1 MSLQSRQRTC
11 SAVPCSTTSQPTV
24 QHRHHTAR
32 SRRSLVC
39 AAVLQSQPNIRDISQ
54 LQAGV
59 LKDIKADGVEPLTDL
74 QLRDVKVCTLC
85 KGLCWGKYSTSD
97 RCCSRHDSIH

>member
-1 MSLQSRQRTC
+1 M
-11 SAVPCSTTSQPTV
+11 
-24 QHRHHTAR
+24 
-32 SRRSLVC
+32 C

-59 LKDIKADGVEPLTDL
+59 LKDIQADGVEPLTDL

-85 KGLCWGKYSTSD
+85 EGLCWGDSSTLK
-97 RCCSRHDSIH
+97 H